1 MSARWPTAVLC
12 AALASAA
19 LLVGIGL
26 AGGGL
31 TYGAAPAPRD
41 ACAPHAPFTGGGLDG
56 ATQRVALRG
65 LDSAACELGLT
76 REDLLFGLAGQ
87 EDVGHSSA
95 EMESALRRGLEK
107 AVDQEDLDPVSS
119 FVLRKAIEY
128 TPADWVLAVAR
139 KTGLLDSS
147 P

>member
-31 TYGAAPAPRD
+31 TYGAAQAPRD
-41 ACAPHAPFTGGGLDG
+41 ACAPHAPFPGSGLDA

-65 LDSAACELGLT
+65 LDSAACELGLS
-76 REDLLFGLAGQ
+76 REELLFGLAGQ
-87 EDVGHSSA
+87 EDVGRSSG
-95 EMESALRRGLEK
+95 EMEAALRRGLEK

-119 FVLRKAIEY
+119 FVLRKAIQY
-128 TPADWVLAVAR
+128 TPGDWVLAVAR
-139 KTGLLDSS
+139 KMGLLD
-147 P
+147 